1 MSTIIGAVDA
11 RFCIDI
17 LFAIPLLSERICC
30 NTKSVKETVFLYEI
44 RLRSNEKNKH
54 RSPLADVLGP
64 EVATGTGTAAAAAG
78 GGLPTTN

>member
-30 NTKSVKETVFLYEI
+30 NTKSVKETVFYMTF
-44 RLRSNEKNKH
+44 
-54 RSPLADVLGP
+54 VLDQ
-64 EVATGTGTAAAAAG
+64 TKR
-78 GGLPTTN
+78 TNIDRH